1 MPVPLQLLLGALAAA
16 AVCMLFMVLAIAG
29 VPVGTAGW
37 IGVFLSFWVMI
48 YVSIKKRMIA
58 MLVAFIIV
66 EFSLYFFLAARGFR
80 LWW

>member
-1 MPVPLQLLLGALAAA
+1 MPVPLQLLVGALAAA
-16 AVCMLFMVLAIAG
+16 AVYALFIALAMAG
-29 VPVGTAGW
+29 VPFGTAGW
-37 IGVFLSFWVMI
+37 IGVFLSFWVMT

-80 LWW
+80 L